1 MRENKG
7 PLARDLLGWVIDRR
21 QILIKLGAFAI
32 TSPALASCGEDDG
45 TTDDPSS
52 GSTGSAGGAGGGT
65 GSASSS
71 ASASGSAS
79 ASSSSAGTGGVGE
92 GGAGMGV
99 AGGDDSLNLDP
110 SIFEDAG
117 RCALTTTDIEGPF
130 FIDDSEI
137 PNDISLF
144 RSDIRDGHPGC
155 ELQLYFRLLDAEDGC
170 QPIPDAEVYIW
181 HCDADGYYS
190 GFDGQDP
197 STPYSGP
204 GERTVEND
212 ERFCRGVQLSDR
224 NGVVGFRTIWPGW
237 YAGRPVHVHLVA
249 RLNGATTRLITT
261 QFYFDAELS
270 RKIYESE
277 PAYTAR
283 STNIPQSSLNPPG
296 FGNPAMPTMAYTPGL
311 VIGKL
316 NVIVNG

>member
-1 MRENKG
+1 MAEKKG
-7 PLARDLLGWVIDRR
+7 PLARDLLGWVLDRR

-32 TSPALASCGEDDG
+32 TAPALTSCGEDDG
-45 TTDDPSS
+45 TDAPSS
-52 GSTGSAGGAGGGT
+52 SSTGGTGGGGGGT
-65 GSASSS
+65 GTTT
-71 ASASGSAS
+71 
-79 ASSSSAGTGGVGE
+79 SSSSGIASTSSSSLGAGGAGE
-92 GGAGMGV
+92 GGAGVGG
-99 AGGDDSLNLDP
+99 AWGDDSLNLDP
-110 SIFEDAG
+110 SIFEDAV

-144 RSDIRDGHPGC
+144 RSDLRDGHPGC
-155 ELQLYFRLLDAEDGC
+155 EFQFYFRLLDAQNNCE
-170 QPIPDAEVYIW
+170 PIPDAEIYIW

-212 ERFCRGVQLSDR
+212 ERFCRGVQLTDR
-224 NGVVGFRTIWPGW
+224 NGVAGFRTIWPGW

-249 RLNGATTRLITT
+249 RINGATTRLITT
-261 QFYFDAELS
+261 QFYFEADFS
-270 RKIYESE
+270 RQIYENE
-277 PAYTAR
+277 PAYKAR
-283 STNIPQSSLNPPG
+283 STNIPASSLNPPG
-296 FGNPAMPTMAYTPGL
+296 FGNPAMPTMSYTPGL